1 MEEHAARVKAREE
14 ALGERER
21 RHVERE
27 EALDR
32 QMAEVRAAKDAAY
45 GKVQR
50 KRAELERITK
60 EIETAM

>member
-1 MEEHAARVKAREE
+1 
-14 ALGERER
+14 
-21 RHVERE
+21 
-27 EALDR
+27 
-32 QMAEVRAAKDAAY
+32 MAEVRAAKDAAY